1 MDNRGWRWPPRARKA
16 HYFVDGRSLCGRW
29 GYGGTALDNYHDSP
43 HNCVVCKRRR
53 EKLVKEQP
61 PKEAPDA

>member
-1 MDNRGWRWPPRARKA
+1 MAKRGWWWPLRARKA

-29 GYGGTALDNYHDSP
+29 GHHGAGQDFWLESS
-43 HNCVVCKRRR
+43 HNCAECKRRR